1 MAISAAALISLNSPA
16 TLTTPK
22 HPIISPRIHWIH
34 TCNHDIHNITW
45 VEGSIEGYSASKM
58 VRLAKWGQKS
68 TPPHFPSGKN
78 VRVRK
83 KTKKIPWNKIKLTK
97 KQYLFSTMYMCR
109 CALKNEVYN
118 NSCYSYSNKWQ
129 GILQLSRILYYP
141 VMFNLNQGYGYLRLI
156 KAFSNCSYSKLYS
169 ISKIISSKP
178 VPQYSINML
187 IKNKC

>member
-1 MAISAAALISLNSPA
+1 MSGRVHRGILCIQDGEVGQMGTKINP
-16 TLTTPK
+16 P
-22 HPIISPRIHWIH
+22 ISPL
-34 TCNHDIHNITW
+34 
-45 VEGSIEGYSASKM
+45 E
-58 VRLAKWGQKS
+58 
-68 TPPHFPSGKN
+68 
-78 VRVRK
+78 
-83 KTKKIPWNKIKLTK
+83 KTLGWEKRPKKIPWNKIKLTK